1 MSEIP
6 DAACE
11 LTTRRRKDDM
21 ATTYEKV
28 CDYLTKREI
37 QFERHEDGAILVQY
51 NTEKYRD
58 PKGEANVLV
67 AIQLENEGRFLK
79 IFVPNA
85 FSYHEGPYKA
95 VVLQAALFVNFQSK
109 MLQFEYDPRDGEI
122 RAMVEFPLEDSP
134 LTEEQFFRAFHG
146 LCVLVEEYSP
156 FIHHAMRGTLDAAT
170 SGLDKDTFAQF
181 MRLMR
186 TEAGDDSQV
195 CDDPEMLEH
204 KAEKARAMHERFM
217 RRHDFRPGQLVCWK
231 PELKNRKYPAYG
243 ECGVVVSILPEPV
256 IDTSNDSG
264 SQYFREPLDIVL
276 GFLDGDGDF
285 VTYHF
290 DSRRFAP
297 VVEPKM
303 VNPTG

>member
-1 MSEIP
+1 
-6 DAACE
+6 
-11 LTTRRRKDDM
+11 M
-21 ATTYEKV
+21 ATTYETI
-28 CDYLTKREI
+28 CEYLEKREI
-37 QFERHEDGAILVQY
+37 QFQRHNDGTILVQY

-58 PKGEANVLV
+58 PQGEANVLV

-85 FSYHEGPYKA
+85 FSYHDGPYKA

-122 RAMVEFPLEDSP
+122 RAMVEFPLEDSQ
-134 LTEEQFFRAFHG
+134 LSEEQFFHAFHG

-156 FIHHAMRGTLDAAT
+156 FIHHAMHGTLDAAT
-170 SGLDKDTFAQF
+170 SGLDKETFAHF

-186 TEAGDDSQV
+186 TEVGNDSQFR
-195 CDDPEMLEH
+195 DDPDMLEH
-204 KAEKARAMHERFM
+204 KAAKARAMYERFV
-217 RRHDFRPGQLVCWK
+217 RKHDFRPGQLVCWK

-243 ECGVVVSILPEPV
+243 ECGVVVKILPEPLM
-256 IDTSNDSG
+256 DAGNDAG
-264 SQYFREPLDIVL
+264 SSYFREPLDIVL

-285 VTYHF
+285 ITYHF

-297 VVEPKM
+297 VIEPK
-303 VNPTG
+303 PESPSS

>member
-1 MSEIP
+1 
-6 DAACE
+6 
-11 LTTRRRKDDM
+11 M

-58 PKGEANVLV
+58 PKGDANVLV

-303 VNPTG
+303 VKPTA

>member
-1 MSEIP
+1 MS
-6 DAACE
+6 
-11 LTTRRRKDDM
+11 
-21 ATTYEKV
+21 TTYETIV
-28 CDYLTKREI
+28 GFLEKREI
-37 QFERHEDGAILVQY
+37 HFERHEDGAILVNY
-51 NTEKYRD
+51 NSEKYRD
-58 PKGEANVLV
+58 PQGEANVLI
-67 AIQLENEGRFLK
+67 AIQLEHDGRFLK

-122 RAMVEFPLEDSP
+122 RAMVEFPLEDSE

-146 LCVLVEEYSP
+146 LRILVEDYSP
-156 FIHHAMRGTLDAAT
+156 FMHHAMHGTLDAAT
-170 SGLDKDTFAQF
+170 SGLDKETFAQF

-204 KAEKARAMHERFM
+204 KAAKARAMYERLM
-217 RRHDFRPGQLVCWK
+217 RRHDFTPGQLVCWK

-243 ECGVVVSILPEPV
+243 ECGVVVHVLPEPV
-256 IDTSNDSG
+256 MDAGPESG
-264 SQYFREPLDIVL
+264 SPYFREPLDIVL
-276 GFLDGDGDF
+276 GFLDGDGDCL
-285 VTYHF
+285 TYHF

-297 VVEPKM
+297 VVEQKPADASS
-303 VNPTG
+303 

>member
-1 MSEIP
+1 
-6 DAACE
+6 
-11 LTTRRRKDDM
+11 M
-21 ATTYEKV
+21 ATTYETV
-28 CDYLTKREI
+28 CEFLKKREI
-37 QFERHEDGAILVQY
+37 DFERHEDGAILIQY
-51 NTEKYRD
+51 DTEKYRD
-58 PKGEANVLV
+58 PQGEANVLI
-67 AIQLENEGRFLK
+67 AIKLENDGKFLK

-170 SGLDKDTFAQF
+170 SGLDKETFAQF

-186 TEAGDDSQV
+186 TEAGDDSQL
-195 CDDPEMLEH
+195 CDAPEMLEH
-204 KAEKARAMHERFM
+204 KAAKAQAMYERFM
-217 RRHDFRPGQLVCWK
+217 RRYDFRPGQLVCWK
-231 PELKNRKYPAYG
+231 PELKNRKFPSYG
-243 ECGVVVSILPEPV
+243 ECGVVVSVLHEPM
-256 IDTSNDSG
+256 IDTGNDSG
-264 SQYFREPLDIVL
+264 SPYFREPLDIVL
-276 GFLDGDGDF
+276 GFVDGDGDF
-285 VTYHF
+285 ITYHV

-297 VVEPKM
+297 VIEQKM
-303 VNPTG
+303 RAALS